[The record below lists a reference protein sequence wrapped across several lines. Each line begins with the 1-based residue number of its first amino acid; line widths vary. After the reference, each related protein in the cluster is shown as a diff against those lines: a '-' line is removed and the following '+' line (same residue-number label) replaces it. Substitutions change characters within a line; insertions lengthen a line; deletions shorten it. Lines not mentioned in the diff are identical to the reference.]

1 MKRTIAALAAVMLIA
16 AYLPA
21 EAGSRR
27 GHGGGGVR
35 YHGHG
40 HGSSD
45 GAWIFAAILGGL
57 VVGHL
62 IANAARPDYRP
73 APAYRPYYRPDPVN
87 ALRDCQPTTGQ
98 GMVDGRPAEFAGTI
112 CYDAY
117 RRPYIIQ
124 GSERFIGFLQ

>member
-21 EAGSRR
+21 EAGSRYR
-27 GHGGGGVR
+27 HGGGGAR
-35 YHGHG
+35 YYGHG
-40 HGSSD
+40 HGSD
-45 GAWIFAAILGGL
+45 GAWIVAAILGGL
-57 VVGHL
+57 IVGQL
-62 IANAARPDYRP
+62 IANAARP

-124 GSERFIGFLQ
+124 GSERFIGFVQ